1 MEDHTLAVTAL
12 FLRTEQ
18 TVLTA
23 HFKIASLNHKR
34 NGKWIT
40 KYMWSFIKKYL

>member
-23 HFKIASLNHKR
+23 HFKIASLN
-34 NGKWIT
+34 T
-40 KYMWSFIKKYL
+40 KEMENESQNICDLSSKSI